1 MGLLSSNK
9 PAAPER
15 RSRRTTSEDRLDP
28 AQELRRRARR
38 RLVGAIALV
47 LAAVIVLPM
56 LLDTK
61 RAPLPDDIPISIP
74 GKTPP
79 PAQVA
84 VTPPESTQPAVPPQ
98 PQSQPSTSPSTSVP
112 TVNTPSAQPTP
123 TPTPQPQHQTP
134 TPRPETPARTPEP
147 IRPEPRPEPTRPE
160 PAPVPTAPR
169 AETPTPV
176 APTRPATEAAD
187 AARARALLEGRPAVV
202 ASASRQEP
210 AKGAFVIQVG
220 AYSTEARAQEVR
232 DRLSGAG
239 LKAFTERVR
248 SGQGD
253 IYRVRVG
260 PYATREAAD
269 GAREKIKSSAGLDS
283 SIVSL

>member
-1 MGLLSSNK
+1 MGLLSSKK

-15 RSRRTTSEDRLDP
+15 RSSRNTSEDRLDP

-74 GKTPP
+74 GKPPTP
-79 PAQVA
+79 VA
-84 VTPPESTQPAVPPQ
+84 VTAPESTPAQTPTPPQ
-98 PQSQPSTSPSTSVP
+98 PQSSPSTAVA
-112 TVNTPSAQPTP
+112 TVTPPANPTP
-123 TPTPQPQHQTP
+123 AQVAPPQVHQTP
-134 TPRPETPARTPEP
+134 PPRVVETPPA
-147 IRPEPRPEPTRPE
+147 RPEPRPEPVRPE
-160 PAPVPTAPR
+160 PAPVPTPPR
-169 AETPTPV
+169 VETPTP
-176 APTRPATEAAD
+176 PPRPATEASD

-220 AYSTEARAQEVR
+220 AYSTEARAGEVR

-239 LKAFTERVR
+239 LKAFTERVKT
-248 SGQGD
+248 GQGD
-253 IYRVRVG
+253 VYRVRVG
-260 PYATREAAD
+260 PYSTREAAD
-269 GAREKIKSSAGLDS
+269 SAREKIKSSAGLDS